1 MFDWTNTYLELES
14 SDVDTAV
21 LLIGAIEQHG
31 PHLPI
36 SVDWFTGEA
45 LARGVAEGLNAFQL
59 PGIPFGNS
67 HAHHGFRG
75 SVSVSPETLD
85 GIVRD
90 ISLNLMGQ
98 GFRRIAVL
106 NFHGGNLIVK
116 PTTRDINLTQNTGK
130 VVQLHPS
137 FVAAERLSRI
147 FESDLA
153 DEQHAGE
160 LETSLMLHLAPEQVG
175 PQRIDHVPNLG
186 PAEFDYRPMRD
197 FCPDGVWDRSSLA
210 SAEKGKQALA
220 AMIEDTVVAFEET
233 FSRLGVPTRQR
244 SS

>member
-36 SVDWFTGEA
+36 SEDWFTGEA

-59 PGIPFGNS
+59 PGIPIGNS

-90 ISLNLMGQ
+90 ISLNLLGQ

-116 PTTRDINLTQNTGK
+116 PTTRDINLTQDMGK

-137 FVAAERLSRI
+137 FVAAKRLSTI
-147 FESDLA
+147 FETDLA

-175 PQRIDHVPNLG
+175 SQRIDHVPNLG

-197 FCPDGVWDRSSLA
+197 FCPDGVWGRSSLA

-220 AMIEDTVVAFEET
+220 AMIEDTVVVFEET
-233 FSRLGVPTRQR
+233 FTRLGVPTRHR
-244 SS
+244 PS